1 MTEPSLNHI
10 VMAGTGRVAWN
21 LCKAFVEKGLPIHEV
36 VGRDL
41 SQTMA
46 LAEFAKARAVI
57 GMDKMTRDADFYIL
71 AVSDDAIATVAKQ
84 MPPTGGLVVHTS
96 GMTSDKVLKEYF
108 GRSGVF
114 YPLQTFS
121 IGYCPDFERIP
132 ILVQADSENDLTCLS
147 QLAAKLSSCVMQ
159 SDDHQRQ
166 TLHLAAVFVNNF
178 GNALFDMAAQILE
191 KEQLPLSL
199 LEPLIRE
206 TALKISRQT
215 PSQAQSG
222 PARRNDYGT
231 IHQHLNILK
240 EYPQLEPVYQMFTE
254 YIRKKYLS

>member
-121 IGYCPDFERIP
+121 IGYYPDFERIP

-222 PARRNDYGT
+222 WRDAA
-231 IHQHLNILK
+231 IMEQSINI
-240 EYPQLEPVYQMFTE
+240 
-254 YIRKKYLS
+254 